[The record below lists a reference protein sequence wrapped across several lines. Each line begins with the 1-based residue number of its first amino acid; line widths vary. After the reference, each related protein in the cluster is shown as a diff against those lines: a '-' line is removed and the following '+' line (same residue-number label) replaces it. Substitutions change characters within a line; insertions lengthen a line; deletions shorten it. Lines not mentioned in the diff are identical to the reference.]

1 MRIFEQGR
9 VFLRDGDSHTE
20 PEHVAGLI
28 FNGLDTRSP
37 SGNRNDDF
45 YSMKADIES
54 LVTARGFKAEFASGH
69 ENFMHAGQ
77 TAEIFADGVKIG
89 YAGRLKPAIEQELD
103 VSGVYVF
110 EIDVTGLTEARKP
123 AFTPASSF
131 PASFRDISLLVADT
145 KSNDDVMKDI
155 RECVKDSGSEITLE
169 SLRLFDIY
177 AGKGIPEGF
186 RSLAYTMSYR
196 SHEKTLTVE
205 EVEALHNGVR
215 ESLKRKG
222 YIIR

>member
-1 MRIFEQGR
+1 
-9 VFLRDGDSHTE
+9 
-20 PEHVAGLI
+20 
-28 FNGLDTRSP
+28 
-37 SGNRNDDF
+37 
-45 YSMKADIES
+45 
-54 LVTARGFKAEFASGH
+54 
-69 ENFMHAGQ
+69 
-77 TAEIFADGVKIG
+77 
-89 YAGRLKPAIEQELD
+89 
-103 VSGVYVF
+103 GVYVF

-196 SHEKTLTVE
+196 SHEKTLTVD